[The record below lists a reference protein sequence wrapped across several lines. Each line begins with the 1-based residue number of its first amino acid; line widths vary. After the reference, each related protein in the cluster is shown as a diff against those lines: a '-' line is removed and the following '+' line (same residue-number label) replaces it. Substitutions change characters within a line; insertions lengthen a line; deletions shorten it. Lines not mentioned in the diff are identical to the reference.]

1 MHMTTAPHLLNEDRP
16 DFEHV
21 LDRALRIVLDQDDT
35 GSPRG
40 TGRTGGTAAGADAG
54 PDEAGSP
61 RNAEQLRTLALAAAD
76 RICARAAAEYD
87 DYRALRADARTAVR
101 EAARS
106 RESRAFGYAAMG
118 VAEGAGSGAGLLAV
132 VAVLT
137 PLLAGAAALI
147 FLLIGYALGAVD
159 PQPAIA
165 SPLRTAGWFFAA
177 VTAASILI
185 GAVGLLLTALR
196 DSSGAIH
203 DSAGGMP
210 PEVLAARDAW
220 HEALLARGMLPFLT
234 DALSGDPATAGAAP
248 AQAPTLRRTPRLGY
262 SRPDFGAPQESPP
275 RSAPRFS
282 SPDFTSP
289 DFGGPDHAPE

>member
-35 GSPRG
+35 GGPRG
-40 TGRTGGTAAGADAG
+40 TARTGGAAGTDTG
-54 PDEAGSP
+54 RDEAGSP
-61 RNAEQLRTLALAAAD
+61 LNAEQLRTLALAAAD
-76 RICARAAAEYD
+76 RICARAATEYD
-87 DYRALRADARTAVR
+87 DYRALRADARDAVR

-132 VAVLT
+132 IAVLT

-147 FLLIGYALGAVD
+147 FLLIGYAMSAVD

-177 VTAASILI
+177 VTGASILLGGI
-185 GAVGLLLTALR
+185 GLLLTALR
-196 DSSGAIH
+196 DGSGAIH
-203 DSAGGMP
+203 DSAEGMP

-220 HEALLARGMLPFLT
+220 HETLLARGMLPFLLE
-234 DALSGDPATAGAAP
+234 ALSDPATAGAAP
-248 AQAPTLRRTPRLGY
+248 ATAPTLRRTPRLGY

-275 RSAPRFS
+275 RTAPRFS